1 MNVNWISDSVMDPL
15 PTGDPEAIAVS
26 IDGTQSWSYRYLAER
41 TEKLASGLLA
51 LGVRKGD
58 RVGILLRNCLD
69 YFALYFAVA
78 RLGAIAVRMNW
89 RLAPNELEY
98 VLDDL

>member
-26 IDGTQSWSYRYLAER
+26 IDGTQSWSYRNLAER

-69 YFALYFAVA
+69 YFALWVCQVNGVSD
-78 RLGAIAVRMNW
+78 LG
-89 RLAPNELEY
+89 
-98 VLDDL
+98 